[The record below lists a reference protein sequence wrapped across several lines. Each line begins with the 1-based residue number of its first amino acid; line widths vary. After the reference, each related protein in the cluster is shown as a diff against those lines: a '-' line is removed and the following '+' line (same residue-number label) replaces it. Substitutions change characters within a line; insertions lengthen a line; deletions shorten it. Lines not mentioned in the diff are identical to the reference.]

1 MGNEHAKYMYEKI
14 GFIETDIVN
23 EDGVHE
29 VNLKI
34 YYKITIRKRSYTYS
48 FPID

>member
-1 MGNEHAKYMYEKI
+1 MQTIKIKSYKMIKKDFEKI

-23 EDGVHE
+23 EDGIHE

-34 YYKITIRKRSYTYS
+34 TL
-48 FPID
+48 